1 MMNIKLP
8 RIPDRTPIKITITV
22 LPELHQKLSEY
33 ADLYRTTYGANDSIA
48 DLVPHMLAAFLAS
61 DRAFARRK
69 IAPSNTADGGSQP

>member
-1 MMNIKLP
+1 MTSIKLP
-8 RIPDRTPIKITITV
+8 RIPDRTPIKITIAI
-22 LPELHQKLSEY
+22 LPEIHQMLSDY

-69 IAPSNTADGGSQP
+69 IAPDGAADGGSET